1 MSFAIETFDL
11 SKTFPAP
18 RRMRLPWHAPDPAQ
32 VVHAVREVSLA
43 VEEGELFGL
52 LGPNGAGKTTL
63 VKVLCTLISPTS
75 GSARLGGYDLSDTVR
90 VRQTIGLA
98 VGDERSFY
106 WRLTGWQNLEFY
118 AALYGL
124 SPGEARARIRQVL
137 AWLELTDQA
146 DHRFH
151 TYSSGQKQRFAI
163 ARAVLH
169 RPRILFMDEP
179 TRSLDP
185 TTTEHL
191 HHFIAEELIRR
202 EGMTVFLTTH
212 RLDEAEKLCRRVA
225 IMDRGRIRA
234 CGRLAELRASLGP
247 QTRYR
252 LRLHGLS
259 EGSAEVIRTALG
271 EKAALTSDRQGAI
284 FLTLE
289 TTSGEEALAR
299 AIGLVY
305 RLGAE
310 VREVTQEEMPLAE
323 VFRRFTSPSD

>member
-1 MSFAIETFDL
+1 MSFAVETFDL

-18 RRMRLPWHAPDPAQ
+18 RSPRRFWRAPGPAEAVQ
-32 VVHAVREVSLA
+32 AVRGVSLA

-63 VKVLCTLISPTS
+63 VKILCTLISPTS
-75 GSARLGGYDLSDTVR
+75 GSARLGGCDLADTER
-90 VRQTIGLA
+90 VRHTIGLA

-106 WRLTGWQNLEFY
+106 WRLTGRQNLEFY

-124 SPGEARARIRQVL
+124 SPTEARSRIPQVL

-146 DHRFH
+146 DRRFH

-163 ARAVLH
+163 ARSVLH
-169 RPRILFMDEP
+169 HPRILFMDEP

-191 HHFIAEELIRR
+191 HRFITEELIGR

-225 IMDRGRIRA
+225 IMNRGRIQA
-234 CGRLAELRASLGP
+234 CGRLAELRASLAP

-252 LRLHGLS
+252 LRLHGLPA
-259 EGSAEVIRTALG
+259 ESAAAVGAALG
-271 EKAALTSDRQGAI
+271 SGVTLEPDGRGAML
-284 FLTLE
+284 LTLE
-289 TTSGEEALAR
+289 TAAGEEALAR

-310 VREVTQEEMPLAE
+310 VHEVTQEEMSLEE
-323 VFRRFTSPSD
+323 VFRHFTSP